1 MEDVHQK
8 KVSNVSQL
16 ASINLCIYVY
26 CIYSRSND
34 VFCIDGANSF
44 AWNADADEGAN
55 AWDLGE
61 DLKTYQNDIY

>member
-1 MEDVHQK
+1 
-8 KVSNVSQL
+8 
-16 ASINLCIYVY
+16 
-26 CIYSRSND
+26 